1 MLVND
6 WMSAPAITV
15 GVEDSMHKAA
25 NMMTEH
31 KIGMLPVLE
40 NGNLVGIVTDRDLK
54 QAAPSSVAVFEI
66 KHILY
71 HTARVTMEGIM
82 THDPIT
88 VRPDFTVEETAQTLL
103 ENNISGCPV
112 LDHQD
117 QIAGVITKN
126 DIFRAMV
133 SVSGIPKRGIQLG
146 FLVEERSGSIKE
158 ITDIIREYH
167 ARLISVMTAYEKAPR
182 GYRYLYIRAFN
193 INRERLPDLM
203 TTLRDKAKLLYMI
216 DLRDGKR
223 ETYADY

>member
-6 WMSAPAITV
+6 WMTAPVITV
-15 GVEDSMHKAA
+15 DLNDTMHHAA
-25 NMMTEH
+25 DLMTNH
-31 KIGMLPVLE
+31 NIGMLPVLE
-40 NGNLVGIVTDRDLK
+40 NGKLVGILTDRDLK
-54 QAAPSSVAVFEI
+54 RAAPSSVAVFEI
-66 KHILY
+66 KQIIY
-71 HTARVTMEGIM
+71 HAARVTMEGIM
-82 THDPIT
+82 TRDPIT
-88 VRPDFTVEETAQTLL
+88 VRPDYTIEETTQILL

-133 SVSGIPKRGIQLG
+133 SVSGIPKRGIQFG
-146 FLVEERSGSIKE
+146 FLVEERPGSIKE

-203 TTLRDKAKLLYMI
+203 KALKEKAKLLYLV
-216 DLRDGKR
+216 DLRDGNR